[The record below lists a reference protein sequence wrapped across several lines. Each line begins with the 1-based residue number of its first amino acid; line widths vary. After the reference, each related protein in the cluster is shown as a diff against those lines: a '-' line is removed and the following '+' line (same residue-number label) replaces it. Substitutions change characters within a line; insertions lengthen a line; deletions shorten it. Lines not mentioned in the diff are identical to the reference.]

1 MVVRCHLR
9 PVEAG
14 ARLECRNIG
23 IRYGKRDVLKDLSL
37 EVVPGQV
44 LAFCGPSGSGK
55 SSVLRVLAGLQ
66 DLSQGA
72 VLVDGEPAGSRRLRE
87 LSQIIYQD
95 YRLVPFLT
103 ARDNARLSGELNG
116 VASDVL
122 SRHIGDLF
130 ELFDLTGRLG
140 ALPSELSGGEQQ
152 RVAIIRALVVR
163 PRVLFADEPT
173 GALDEDSSHIVVS
186 CLRSVADDLGGTV
199 VVATHGPLVA
209 TAADR
214 TIVLDKHR
222 VDA

>member
-1 MVVRCHLR
+1 M
-9 PVEAG
+9 
-14 ARLECRNIG
+14 
-23 IRYGKRDVLKDLSL
+23 
-37 EVVPGQV
+37 
-44 LAFCGPSGSGK
+44 
-55 SSVLRVLAGLQ
+55 LAGLQ

-199 VVATHGPLVA
+199 VVATHDERMSSHC
-209 TAADR
+209 DR
-214 TIVLDKHR
+214 VLHLIDGEMQ
-222 VDA
+222 